1 MICLQSIKM
10 QQIVALDKSTEQ
22 EKDEGYLSDNI

>member
-1 MICLQSIKM
+1 MICLQLIKM

-22 EKDEGYLSDNI
+22 EKDEGYLSDII